1 MAVPVSSIFAH
12 GLPDGSLQNN
22 AAPICGDSVPEDQAN
37 LPVHDCQSGLLDSTV
52 EMLPPNLQMVY
63 SLLCGLGLEILQPEP
78 SSPSLKFL
86 L

>member
-22 AAPICGDSVPEDQAN
+22 AALICGDSVPEDQAN

-52 EMLPPNLQMVY
+52 EMLPP
-63 SLLCGLGLEILQPEP
+63 
-78 SSPSLKFL
+78 
-86 L
+86 